1 MKQRILCMNCG
12 SESTGRTLE
21 DAREEYE
28 LHVRLGLCAI
38 RAEAARK
45 RNRREGR

>member
-1 MKQRILCMNCG
+1 MRLIKVLCTNCG
-12 SESTGRTLE
+12 AECTGRTADE
-21 DAREEYE
+21 ARDEHE

-45 RNRREGR
+45 RNRR